1 MLVFPGDPKPKIK
14 TKTFAKAD
22 GMTLSQ
28 VTISTHTGTHV
39 DVPKHFFKSG
49 KTIDKIEAERLV
61 GPCKVIDLT
70 NFFKAGGPAEI
81 GWAHFGRSGIK
92 KNDRV
97 LVKTGN
103 YNFLFDKKI
112 SKKYISVS
120 QDAAKNLI
128 KRQISLIGIDYITIE
143 KENKD
148 NYPVHK
154 LFLKEGIII
163 LEGLNLKDV
172 PAGEYTLV
180 CAPLKLE
187 GCDGSPARVFLIK
200 E

>member
-1 MLVFPGDPKPKIK
+1 MLVYPGDIKPKIK
-14 TKTFAKAD
+14 TKSLPKAD
-22 GMTLSQ
+22 GMTVSQ
-28 VTISTHTGTHV
+28 VSISTHSGTHL
-39 DVPKHFFKSG
+39 DAPKHFFKSG
-49 KTIDKIEAERLV
+49 KAIDKIEAEKLV

-81 GWAHFGRSGIK
+81 GWAHFGRAGLK
-92 KNDRV
+92 KGDRI

-103 YNFLFDKKI
+103 YNFLSEKKI

-128 KRQISLIGIDYITIE
+128 KRQISLIGIDYITVE
-143 KENKD
+143 REAKD
-148 NYPVHK
+148 KYPVHK
-154 LFLKEGIII
+154 LFLKEGILI

-180 CAPLKLE
+180 CAPLKIE
-187 GCDGSPARVFLIK
+187 GADGSPARVFLIK